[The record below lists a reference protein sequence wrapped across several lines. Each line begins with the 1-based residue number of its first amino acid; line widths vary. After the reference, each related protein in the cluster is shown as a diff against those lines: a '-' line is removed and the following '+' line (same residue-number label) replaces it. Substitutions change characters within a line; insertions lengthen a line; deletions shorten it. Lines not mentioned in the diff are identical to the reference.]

1 MIKFETMLKVRENYF
16 GGNGTTTY
24 EIKCDATDTIQDI
37 EKQLREKY
45 PFHEEYPGC
54 SFVDDFYKMN
64 DTTIRVTFRSYS
76 CD

>member
-1 MIKFETMLKVRENYF
+1 MIKFETMLKVRGHYS
-16 GGNGTTTY
+16 GRSTTLSY
-24 EIKCDATDTIQDI
+24 EIKCDSTDTLQDI

-54 SFVDDFYKMN
+54 SFVDFFYKQN
-64 DTTIRVTFRSYS
+64 DTTIIVVFKSYS